1 MGRRFNS
8 TPRKVQRCLLPALLA
23 LSAFASAA
31 GNDLPAAVDLRA
43 EAAQAKRA
51 GGRPLIVVFSRAEC
65 RYCETVKRDYLI
77 PLEKNPSFHGVMIRQ
92 INQDS
97 DATLTDFRGKKTT
110 QASFASAEK
119 INLVPVVAFY
129 GPNGKALADPLV
141 GAGLPDF
148 YQSYL
153 EDAIAKS
160 TVALK
165 AR

>member
-1 MGRRFNS
+1 M
-8 TPRKVQRCLLPALLA
+8 
-23 LSAFASAA
+23 SAFATAA

-51 GGRPLIVVFSRAEC
+51 GGPLIVVFSSAEC
-65 RYCETVKRDYLI
+65 RYCETVKRDYLK
-77 PLEKNPSFHGVMIRQ
+77 PLEKNPNFNGVVIRQ

-97 DATLTDFRGKKTT
+97 DAAMTDFRGKKTT

-119 INLVPVVAFY
+119 ISLVPVVAFY

-160 TVALK
+160 TAALK

>member
-1 MGRRFNS
+1 MGNRFHRL
-8 TPRKVQRCLLPALLA
+8 PRILRRCLVPALLTV
-23 LSAFASAA
+23 SAFATAA

-43 EAAQAKRA
+43 EAARAKRA
-51 GGRPLIVVFSRAEC
+51 GGPLIVVFSRAEC
-65 RYCETVKRDYLI
+65 RYCETVKRDYLK
-77 PLEKNPSFHGVMIRQ
+77 PLEKNPNFNGVVIRQ

-97 DATLTDFRGKKTT
+97 DAAMTDFRGKKTT

-119 INLVPVVAFY
+119 ISLVPVVAFY
-129 GPNGKALADPLV
+129 GPNGKTLADPLV

-160 TVALK
+160 TAALK

>member
-1 MGRRFNS
+1 MGNRFHR
-8 TPRKVQRCLLPALLA
+8 PQRILRRCLVPVLLTV
-23 LSAFASAA
+23 SAFATAA

-43 EAAQAKRA
+43 EATQAKRA
-51 GGRPLIVVFSRAEC
+51 GGPLIVVFSRAEC
-65 RYCETVKRDYLI
+65 RYCETVKRDYLK
-77 PLEKNPSFHGVMIRQ
+77 PLEKNPNFNGVVIRQ

-97 DATLTDFRGKKTT
+97 DAAMTDFRGKKTT

-119 INLVPVVAFY
+119 ISLVPVVAFY

-160 TVALK
+160 TAALK

>member
-1 MGRRFNS
+1 MGSRFYGM
-8 TPRKVQRCLLPALLA
+8 PRQAQRCLLPALLV
-23 LSAFASAA
+23 LSAFAAVA

-51 GGRPLIVVFSRAEC
+51 GGPLIVVFSRAEC

-77 PLEKNPSFHGVMIRQ
+77 PLEKNPGFHGVMIRQ

-97 DATLTDFRGKKTT
+97 DAALTDFRGKKTT
-110 QASFASAEK
+110 QANFASAEK

>member
-1 MGRRFNS
+1 MLGRVSNLSRNL
-8 TPRKVQRCLLPALLA
+8 RRCLVPALLA
-23 LSAFASAA
+23 LSAFTAA
-31 GNDLPAAVDLRA
+31 ADNDLPVAVNLRA

-51 GGRPLIVVFSRAEC
+51 GSPLIVIFSRAEC
-65 RYCETVKRDYLI
+65 RYCEAVKRDYLK
-77 PLEKNPSFHGVMIRQ
+77 PLEKNPNFQGVMIRQ

-97 DATLTDFRGKKTT
+97 DAAMTDFRGKKTT
-110 QASFASAEK
+110 QANFASAEK

-129 GPNGKALADPLV
+129 GPNGKALADTLV

-160 TVALK
+160 TAALK

>member
-1 MGRRFNS
+1 MGNRFHR
-8 TPRKVQRCLLPALLA
+8 PQRILRRCLVPVLLTV
-23 LSAFASAA
+23 SAFATAA

-43 EAAQAKRA
+43 EATQAKRA
-51 GGRPLIVVFSRAEC
+51 GGPLIVVFSRAEC
-65 RYCETVKRDYLI
+65 RYCETVKRDYLK
-77 PLEKNPSFHGVMIRQ
+77 PLEKNPNFNGVVIRQ

-97 DATLTDFRGKKTT
+97 DAAMTDFRGKKTT

-119 INLVPVVAFY
+119 ISLVPVVAFY
-129 GPNGKALADPLV
+129 GPNGKAMADPLV

-160 TVALK
+160 TAALK

>member
-1 MGRRFNS
+1 MGNRFHR
-8 TPRKVQRCLLPALLA
+8 PQRMLRRCLVPVLLTV
-23 LSAFASAA
+23 SAFATAA

-43 EAAQAKRA
+43 EATQAKRA
-51 GGRPLIVVFSRAEC
+51 GGPLIVVFSRAEC
-65 RYCETVKRDYLI
+65 RYCETVKRDYLK
-77 PLEKNPSFHGVMIRQ
+77 PLEKNPNFNGVVIRQ

-97 DATLTDFRGKKTT
+97 DAAMTDFRGKKTT
-110 QASFASAEK
+110 QASFATAEK
-119 INLVPVVAFY
+119 ISLVPVVAFY

-160 TVALK
+160 SAALK

>member
-1 MGRRFNS
+1 MGNRFHRP
-8 TPRKVQRCLLPALLA
+8 PRILRRCLVPALLA
-23 LSAFASAA
+23 VSAFATAA

-43 EAAQAKRA
+43 EAARAKRA
-51 GGRPLIVVFSRAEC
+51 GGPLIVVFSRAEC
-65 RYCETVKRDYLI
+65 RYCETVKRDYLK
-77 PLEKNPSFHGVMIRQ
+77 PLEKNPNFNGVVIRQ

-97 DATLTDFRGKKTT
+97 DAAMTDFRGKKTT

-119 INLVPVVAFY
+119 ISLVPVVAFY
-129 GPNGKALADPLV
+129 GPNGKTLADPLV

-160 TVALK
+160 TAALK

>member
-1 MGRRFNS
+1 MGNRFHR
-8 TPRKVQRCLLPALLA
+8 PQRILRRCLVPALLTV
-23 LSAFASAA
+23 SAFATAA

-43 EAAQAKRA
+43 EATQAKRA
-51 GGRPLIVVFSRAEC
+51 GGPLIVVFSRAEC
-65 RYCETVKRDYLI
+65 RYCETVKRDYLK
-77 PLEKNPSFHGVMIRQ
+77 PLEKNPNFNGVVIRQ

-97 DATLTDFRGKKTT
+97 DAAMTDFRGKKTT

-119 INLVPVVAFY
+119 ISLVPVVAFY
-129 GPNGKALADPLV
+129 GPNGKVLADPLV

-160 TVALK
+160 TAALK

>member
-1 MGRRFNS
+1 MGNRFHRLPRILRRWL
-8 TPRKVQRCLLPALLA
+8 VPALLTV
-23 LSAFASAA
+23 SAFATAA

-43 EAAQAKRA
+43 EAARAKRA
-51 GGRPLIVVFSRAEC
+51 GGPLIVVFSRAEC
-65 RYCETVKRDYLI
+65 RYCETVKRDYLK
-77 PLEKNPSFHGVMIRQ
+77 PLEKNPNFNGVVIRQ

-97 DATLTDFRGKKTT
+97 DAAMTDFRGKKTT

-119 INLVPVVAFY
+119 ISLVPVVAFY
-129 GPNGKALADPLV
+129 GPNGKTLADPLV

-160 TVALK
+160 TAALK

>member
-1 MGRRFNS
+1 MLGRICNLSRN
-8 TPRKVQRCLLPALLA
+8 VWRCVIPALLA
-23 LSAFASAA
+23 LSAFAAAA
-31 GNDLPAAVDLRA
+31 GNDLPAAVNLRA
-43 EAAQAKRA
+43 EAAEAKRA
-51 GGRPLIVVFSRAEC
+51 GGPLIVIFSRAEC
-65 RYCETVKRDYLI
+65 RYCETVKRDYLK
-77 PLEKNPSFHGVMIRQ
+77 PLEKNPNFQGVMIRQ

-97 DATLTDFRGKKTT
+97 DAAMTDFRGKKAT

-119 INLVPVVAFY
+119 ISMVPVVAFY

-160 TVALK
+160 KAALK